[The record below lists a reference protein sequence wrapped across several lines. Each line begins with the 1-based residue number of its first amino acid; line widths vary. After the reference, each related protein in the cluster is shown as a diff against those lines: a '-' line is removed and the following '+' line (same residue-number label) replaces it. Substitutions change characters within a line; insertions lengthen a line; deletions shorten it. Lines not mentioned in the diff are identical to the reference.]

1 MTDNEVISILSRT
14 IKDRFPTA
22 KNEKEQ
28 VSQDAEPPLFYIYV
42 MNSSVTGHPGGK
54 SKQIFKVAV
63 KFYSASKENKECF
76 EKAAILWEAFRIMTF
91 KDKKIRGRNME
102 YKAVEGVLHF
112 YLDVINTVIE
122 TEEYNKFGNLEVNVD
137 AREK

>member
-22 KNEKEQ
+22 EIEKEQ
-28 VSQDAEPPLFYIYV
+28 VTQDAKPPLFYIYV
-42 MNSSVTGHPGGK
+42 INSFITGHPGGK
-54 SKQIFKVAV
+54 SKQTFKMAV
-63 KFYSASKENKECF
+63 KFYPASEKNEECF
-76 EKAAILWEAFRIMTF
+76 EKAAVLWEAFRAMTF
-91 KDKKIRGRNME
+91 NNKKIRGRNME

-122 TEEYNKFGNLEVNVD
+122 TESYNKFGNLEVNVD
-137 AREK
+137 AREE